1 MNKIVFSVAVL
12 LVFAGCSPSGY
23 VINSG
28 NQSLTKPFVES
39 IKKGKTTKQEILS
52 SLGQPQF
59 KTQNAVFG
67 EMWTYSRYQEK
78 HYAKDF
84 FSGDTVSGWSV
95 SVCITFDGDV
105 VKDVTTAESSP
116 FQTVT
121 LEQLPK

>member
-1 MNKIVFSVAVL
+1 MNKSVLLLAVL
-12 LVFAGCSPSGY
+12 LVCGCSPSGY
-23 VINSG
+23 IINSG
-28 NQSLTKPFVES
+28 NQNLTKPFLDS
-39 IKKGKTTKQEILS
+39 IEKGKTTKKEILS
-52 SLGQPQF
+52 TLGQPQF
-59 KTQNAVFG
+59 KTSNAVLG

-105 VKDVTTAESSP
+105 VKEVTTSEVNP

-121 LEQLPK
+121 LQAI